1 VWLELMP
8 LEVMLLQPMSIALIS
23 FKEMALEL
31 QIIITNAT
39 RKKVG
44 VVQLPLK

>member
-1 VWLELMP
+1 MP
-8 LEVMLLQPMSIALIS
+8 LEVMLLQPMPFELIS

-31 QIIITNAT
+31 IMFITNAT
-39 RKKVG
+39 RKKLG